1 MKNKDYCDHCGKI
14 IPTGKAYAVSS
25 LPVNI
30 DSANVGESA
39 ILCKACYGGEMKK
52 QHNNSTRIVARQ
64 RKFDRDVIEE
74 KWMGFA
80 HSILSQQMSTEEFF
94 SDVDCIDITVQDRV
108 SDFIVELGDWQAM
121 GWKEEN
127 NARVLLARYLFKEF
141 K

>member
-1 MKNKDYCDHCGKI
+1 
-14 IPTGKAYAVSS
+14 
-25 LPVNI
+25 
-30 DSANVGESA
+30 
-39 ILCKACYGGEMKK
+39 MKK

-64 RKFDRDVIEE
+64 REFDRAVIEE

-94 SDVDCIDITVQDRV
+94 DDVDCIDITVQDRV
-108 SDFIVELGDWQAM
+108 SDFIVELGDWEAM

-127 NARVLLARYLFKEF
+127 NATVLLARFLYKEF

>member
-1 MKNKDYCDHCGKI
+1 
-14 IPTGKAYAVSS
+14 
-25 LPVNI
+25 
-30 DSANVGESA
+30 
-39 ILCKACYGGEMKK
+39 MKK

-94 SDVDCIDITVQDRV
+94 EDMDCIDITVQDRV
-108 SDFIVELGDWQAM
+108 SDFIVELGDWASM

-127 NARVLLARYLFKEF
+127 NSTVVLARFLYKEF